1 MLLNMFKSKVHRAT
15 VTQADLHY
23 KGSLTLDR
31 DLMDAAG
38 MLDYEQVQVLN
49 ITNGARFTTYIIEG
63 ERGSGVVCLNGAAAR
78 LGEPGDLI
86 IALTYA
92 QMDAEEARQWRPT
105 VVHVDERNRITS
117 VEEGTLEPV
126 LEHATLEA

>member
-1 MLLNMFKSKVHRAT
+1 M
-15 VTQADLHY
+15 
-23 KGSLTLDR
+23 
-31 DLMDAAG
+31 
-38 MLDYEQVQVLN
+38 LN